1 MGKKDFKLVTL
12 SIGVAQLIERETLE
26 KSISDLINRAD
37 KAMYEAKKNE
47 KDNWV
52 VDEESIKQFS
62 NEESPNG
69 DEPSQPL
76 L

>member
-37 KAMYEAKKNE
+37 KAMYKAKKNE

-52 VDEESIKQFS
+52 VDEESIK
-62 NEESPNG
+62 
-69 DEPSQPL
+69 
-76 L
+76 